1 MRTSHTSGGVGERP
15 GETWHAL
22 EGAEVERILA
32 TDLARGLE
40 YADVVDRRRR
50 FGPNE
55 LPRSRPLGLASRLLR
70 QLRSPLVLLL
80 AAASALAFALG
91 ERVDGCVIAGVI
103 AIDAVLGALHE
114 GRAERALDALSR
126 LARARARVVRAGVEC
141 EIDSLE
147 LVPGDVLLCA
157 AGDAI
162 TADARLI
169 EAESLG
175 ANESALTGESEPVA
189 KLATSLPHEA
199 PLQERANCLH
209 AGTHLTSGRGR
220 ALVVATG
227 LRSELGKLARL
238 TVDAPHV
245 RTPLEQRLASLGR
258 VLAGFA
264 LCVFA
269 LLLLVGWSRGLP
281 AGELWMIAISQLVST
296 VPEGLPVALTIALAI
311 GVQRMAAR
319 RAIVRRLAAVE
330 TLGSTSVICSDKTG
344 TLTCNEM
351 TVTTLALR
359 GGREVAVSGLGY
371 APAGRLHEHGEPAA
385 LDGALRELI
394 VAAVLCN
401 DADVALDADARWV
414 ALGDPT
420 EAALAALGR
429 KCGFDVAEL
438 RATSPRT
445 AEVPFDPASRRM
457 ATEHEAARTIVK
469 GAPEVVLAAC
479 LADGEH
485 WLARADELAARG
497 LRVLAVASA
506 PRPLR
511 AGIDSGLRCL
521 GLVAQLDPP
530 RPEAREALATCAR
543 AGVRV
548 IMLTGDH
555 RRTAAAV
562 AESLGLQPRDA
573 PVVEGRELE
582 RMDDDELARACERVH
597 VFARVQP
604 EHKLRL
610 VEALQRRGEVVAM
623 TGDGVNDAP
632 ALVAADV
639 GVAMGR
645 GGTEVAR
652 QAADM
657 VVTDDNFRS
666 IVHAVEEGRLVHRN
680 LEKVLL
686 LLLSTLVAEVLVL
699 IAALVLG
706 QPLPLAAVQILWHNV
721 VTEGAVTFNLSL
733 EPPEGDEMHSKPVPR
748 RAPLLSR
755 AMLRRLVPM
764 SLAIAAVTW
773 GWLAWGTAAG
783 RELAE
788 VRTGAFLALTV
799 CDWFNLLNCRSA
811 TRSVFSRGQAG
822 NRWLFIGLLAS
833 VALQLLVMYVPL
845 FAGWFHAVPL
855 PLEQVVAIVALASCV
870 LWIEEARKFLARRR
884 SQGSTRSGI
893 TRK

>member
-1 MRTSHTSGGVGERP
+1 MHSSKVSGTADSQAGGE
-15 GETWHAL
+15 WHAL
-22 EGAEVERILA
+22 DGAQLERALE
-32 TDLARGLE
+32 TDLVHGLGLE
-40 YADVVDRRRR
+40 EVAERRRR
-50 FGPNE
+50 LGPNE
-55 LPRSRPLGLASRLLR
+55 LPRARPPGIASRLLR

-80 AAASALAFALG
+80 AAASVLAFTLG
-91 ERVDGCVIAGVI
+91 ERVDGCVIAAVI

-114 GRAERALDALSR
+114 GRAERALEALSR
-126 LARARARVVRAGVEC
+126 LARARARVLRGGAER
-141 EIDSLE
+141 EIDSLD

-157 AGDAI
+157 AGDAV
-162 TADARLI
+162 TADARLV
-169 EAESLG
+169 EAEALG

-189 KLATSLPHEA
+189 KLVA
-199 PLQERANCLH
+199 PLPRETPLAERSNCLH

-220 ALVVATG
+220 AIVVATG
-227 LRSELGKLARL
+227 TRSELGKLARL
-238 TVDAPHV
+238 TVGAPVAH
-245 RTPLEQRLASLGR
+245 TPLEQRLARLGR
-258 VLAGFA
+258 VLLGFA
-264 LCVFA
+264 LAVFV

-351 TVTTLALR
+351 TVTTLALP
-359 GGREVAVSGLGY
+359 GEREIAVSGLGY
-371 APAGRLHEHGEPAA
+371 APAGSLHERGEPVA
-385 LDGALRELI
+385 LDGAVSEL
-394 VAAVLCN
+394 VAAAVLCN
-401 DADVALDADARWV
+401 DADVTPDAEARWI

-420 EAALAALGR
+420 EAALAVLGR
-429 KCGFDVAEL
+429 KCGFDVAGL
-438 RATSPRT
+438 RAAQPRT
-445 AEVPFDPASRRM
+445 AEIPFDPALRRM
-457 ATEHEAARTIVK
+457 ATEHGATRTIVK

-479 LADGEH
+479 AADGER
-485 WLARADELAARG
+485 WLERADELAARG
-497 LRVLAVASA
+497 LRVLAVAA
-506 PRPLR
+506 ADRPLR
-511 AGIDSGLRCL
+511 AGIDAGLRCL

-562 AESLGLQPRDA
+562 ADALGLQSRDA

-582 RMDDDELARACERVH
+582 RMSAAELERACERTR

-657 VVTDDNFRS
+657 VVTDDNFRT

-699 IAALVLG
+699 VAALVFG

-733 EPPEGDEMHSKPVPR
+733 EPPEGDEMRSAPIPR

-755 AMLRRLVPM
+755 ALLRRLVPM

-783 RELAE
+783 RDAAE

-811 TRSVFSRGQAG
+811 TRSVFARGQAS
-822 NRWLFIGLLAS
+822 NRWLFIGLGVS
-833 VALQLLVMYVPL
+833 VALQLCVMYVPL

-855 PLEQVVAIVALASCV
+855 PLEQVATIVALASGV

-884 SQGSTRSGI
+884 SPTLAAR
-893 TRK
+893 

>member
-1 MRTSHTSGGVGERP
+1 MGRSRQSAASAPATPVA
-15 GETWHAL
+15 WHAL
-22 EGAEVERILA
+22 DAGRVAVELG
-32 TDLARGLE
+32 TDGSRGLPRAE
-40 YADVVDRRRR
+40 AAARRLRY
-50 FGPNE
+50 GPNE
-55 LPRSRPLGLASRLLR
+55 LPHTKPPGFGSRLLR
-70 QLRSPLVLLL
+70 QVKSPLVLLL

-91 ERVDGCVIAGVI
+91 EHVDACVIVGVI
-103 AIDAVLGALHE
+103 AIDAFLGALHE
-114 GRAERALDALSR
+114 GRAERALEALSR
-126 LARARARVVRAGVEC
+126 LARARVRVIRDGNES

-147 LVPGDVLLCA
+147 LVPGDVFLCA

-162 TADARLI
+162 TADARLV

-175 ANESALTGESEPVA
+175 VNESALTGESEPVA
-189 KLATSLPHEA
+189 KLATPLPVDTQL
-199 PLQERANCLH
+199 PDRANSLH
-209 AGTHLTSGRGR
+209 AGTHVTSGRGR
-220 ALVVATG
+220 AIVVATG
-227 LRSELGKLARL
+227 QRSELGKLARL
-238 TVDAPHV
+238 TVDAP
-245 RTPLEQRLASLGR
+245 RTPTPLEQRLARLGH
-258 VLAGFA
+258 VLLAFA
-264 LCVFA
+264 LSVFV
-269 LLLLVGWSRGLP
+269 LLLLVGWWRGLP
-281 AGELWMIAISQLVST
+281 AGELWMVAISQLVST

-319 RAIVRRLAAVE
+319 RAILRRLAAVE

-351 TVTTLALR
+351 TVTALALR
-359 GGREVAVSGLGY
+359 GGREVEVTGLGY
-371 APAGRLHEHGEPAA
+371 APEGGLHERGEPAVRDSA
-385 LDGALRELI
+385 LSEL
-394 VAAVLCN
+394 VSAATLCN
-401 DADVALDADARWV
+401 DADVVRDPEGRWI

-420 EAALAALGR
+420 EAALAVLAR
-429 KCGFDVAEL
+429 KCGFDVASL
-438 RATSPRT
+438 RVAHPRT
-445 AEVPFDPASRRM
+445 AELPFDPALRRM
-457 ATEHEAARTIVK
+457 VTEHGASRTIVK

-479 LADGEH
+479 EPDGER
-485 WLARADELAARG
+485 WLERADALAARG
-497 LRVLAVASA
+497 LRVLAVASVA
-506 PRPLR
+506 RRLD
-511 AGIDSGLRCL
+511 AGIDAGLHCL

-530 RPEAREALATCAR
+530 RAEVREALETCTR
-543 AGVRV
+543 AGIRV

-562 AESLGLQPRDA
+562 AEALGLQPRDA
-573 PVVEGRELE
+573 RVVEGAELQRMSDAELE
-582 RMDDDELARACERVH
+582 RACEDVR

-657 VVTDDNFRS
+657 VITDDNFRS

-686 LLLSTLVAEVLVL
+686 LLLSTLSAEVLVL
-699 IAALVLG
+699 VASLLAGL
-706 QPLPLAAVQILWHNV
+706 PLPLAAVQILWHNV

-733 EPPEGDEMHSKPVPR
+733 EPPEGDEMRRPPVSR
-748 RAPLLSR
+748 HAPLLSR
-755 AMLRRLVPM
+755 ALLVRLVPM
-764 SLAIAAVTW
+764 SAVIAAVTW
-773 GWLAWGTAAG
+773 GWLAWGTHVG
-783 RELAE
+783 RDEAE

-811 TRSVFSRGQAG
+811 TRSVFARGQAG
-822 NRWLFIGLLAS
+822 NRWLSIGLLVS
-833 VALQLLVMYVPL
+833 IALQLLVMYVPL

-855 PLEQVVAIVALASCV
+855 PLGQVAAIVALASSV

-884 SQGSTRSGI
+884 SPTLGA
-893 TRK
+893 